1 MQEQMIRARA
11 KLEAMSLDSRIAAVA
26 ADVASKRDEYRK
38 IECFDLAS
46 LLGIDD
52 ARELQGD
59 WRYVWYI
66 PRISSEEI
74 CERWDWEFLL
84 ELLEPHVTEERL
96 ETLAEKFGTSGQID
110 TEDGRVRNALLTE
123 KERESLEHA
132 FMEDAK
138 KAFDPKCIAYLTIDS
153 SSNTKLTFQAYV
165 EDDGGCVD
173 LLTPYDERDGK
184 FPDLTDALII
194 EDRR

>member
-1 MQEQMIRARA
+1 MIRARA
-11 KLEAMSLDSRIAAVA
+11 TLEAMSVDSRIAAVA
-26 ADVASKRDEYRK
+26 ADVASKRDEYRE

-46 LLGIDD
+46 LLGIDN
-52 ARELQGD
+52 ARELQGE
-59 WRYVWYI
+59 WKYVWYI

-74 CERWDWEFLL
+74 CEQWDWDFLR

-96 ETLAEKFGTSGQID
+96 ETLAEHFEACGKVDIG
-110 TEDGRVRNALLTE
+110 DGRVKNDLLTE
-123 KERESLEHA
+123 NEKKTLERAYMEYVNGA
-132 FMEDAK
+132 FDAK
-138 KAFDPKCIAYLTIDS
+138 CVAYLTIE
-153 SSNTKLTFQAYV
+153 SSNNTQLTFQAYV

-184 FPDLTDALII
+184 FTNLSDALIV